1 MSTDEMPPDIGFYFD
16 AMAAPLDD
24 ASTQYNTD
32 DRFQAIATLLATI
45 SAEWTGDDART
56 SSDLSTLGQTLAD
69 VQQSHPTDSNVASLE
84 QLYVALQGVRS
95 GPSSTPSKPP
105 LAVPAPPTPP
115 TAKSTV
121 FDVAGMSAKSV
132 ATLGLAHPT
141 AQTPPSWK
149 LANLV
154 DQNLITIKEVP
165 YPACVPFNASYQA
178 GAANLI
184 SMINNTEGP
193 FAMVGTSQGAMV
205 IASVYDGIRNS
216 TGKPYSRNGDF
227 LQGITYGNP
236 CRQRGSIAPGCVDPG
251 GYGINVDSWLQSNVE
266 SRRWWDFANPG
277 DPAACNGA
285 GAWSVGGITYDYRGS
300 IGNWS
305 ALPFSEMC
313 RNFTGNLLAFVAQ
326 LQNPPPSIFGLAQS
340 LFDTLIGASA
350 GPHTTYGQV
359 KPNSTKPTLTCMQL
373 AAEQLTTIAKSLL

>member
-165 YPACVPFNASYQA
+165 YPACVPFNAR
-178 GAANLI
+178 
-184 SMINNTEGP
+184 
-193 FAMVGTSQGAMV
+193 
-205 IASVYDGIRNS
+205 IRNS

-373 AAEQLTTIAKSLL
+373 AAEQLTTIAKSLP